1 MNTLSLGTLVLGT
14 PGFGTTILGTTS
26 PETPSLVQVS
36 LAWVLPVLG
45 IPSLETYSL
54 DWVPLVWLTPSEYP
68 LVWVPLVWVPLDLS
82 GWTPGCPPPPCLT
95 MLPTPLGHLACPSS
109 LLRLLT
115 DFLTFYSQTVSGSS
129 GQLLSPWSATSKA
142 SLRSKITLMRLRI

>member
-14 PGFGTTILGTTS
+14 PGFWTTILGTTS

-54 DWVPLVWLTPSEYP
+54 DWVPLVWVTPSEYP

-82 GWTPGCPPPPCLT
+82 GWTPG
-95 MLPTPLGHLACPSS
+95 
-109 LLRLLT
+109 
-115 DFLTFYSQTVSGSS
+115 
-129 GQLLSPWSATSKA
+129 
-142 SLRSKITLMRLRI
+142 